1 MAKNDAAGRRCQIW
15 DPVCPGVNCSFS
27 RDAGFEVETMQNAV
41 GTSST
46 RFDKGETRIDA
57 SQV

>member
-1 MAKNDAAGRRCQIW
+1 MANNDAVGRRCQIW
-15 DPVCPGVNCSFS
+15 DPVCPGVIVLL
-27 RDAGFEVETMQNAV
+27 AGFEVETVQNAV